1 MNKKPLFPVFLDL
14 SEKKIVVIGSVQDP
28 VCLVRK
34 LAPYT
39 KMVTLICP
47 KDLPEM
53 AGPEMPENIQVLRRN
68 YVREDLYEADLVIA
82 ASSDS
87 RENRDIHAQ
96 CKCLG
101 IPVNIPGDRAR
112 SDFFLE
118 NDG

>member
-14 SEKKIVVIGSVQDP
+14 SEKKIVVIGSGQNP
-28 VCLVRK
+28 ACPIYK
-34 LAPYT
+34 LAPYA
-39 KMVTLICP
+39 KLVTLICP
-47 KDLPEM
+47 EDLPEM
-53 AGPEMPENIQVLRRN
+53 ASPEMPENIQVLRRD